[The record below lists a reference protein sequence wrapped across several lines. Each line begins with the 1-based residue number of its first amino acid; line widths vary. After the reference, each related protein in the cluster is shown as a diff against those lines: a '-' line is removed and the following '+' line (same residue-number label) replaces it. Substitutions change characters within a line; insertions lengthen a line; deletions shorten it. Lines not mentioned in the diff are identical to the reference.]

1 MFYWIV
7 LIQLACCS
15 FRFTHS
21 LYSMHSS
28 SQQHTHIHTN
38 KCNQVTYVL
47 MLYQLLNWKHITHN
61 YILLYLLQQIHLCN
75 RAVMNVL
82 KIEQYGKNINL
93 YSDSND
99 DMSNSHHTGLSQ
111 FNIRISK
118 KIQFRSRIDPGSRIW
133 SNKLLH
139 DTINW
144 CMHTFSIDTDNNYN
158 TITKMNK

>member
-1 MFYWIV
+1 MFERLSMRKHIGCESIYLLRSLQRESSQYVLLNRINSTCMLFLSMYTFIV
-7 LIQLACCS
+7 LMM
-15 FRFTHS
+15 R
-21 LYSMHSS
+21 SS
-28 SQQHTHIHTN
+28 CRGDDIHTN
-38 KCNQVTYVL
+38 TCNQVTYVL

-75 RAVMNVL
+75 WAVMNVL
-82 KIEQYGKNINL
+82 KIEQYGNNINL

-133 SNKLLH
+133 SNK
-139 DTINW
+139 
-144 CMHTFSIDTDNNYN
+144 
-158 TITKMNK
+158 